1 MTKSKTSATAQT
13 TDATA
18 DTETT
23 TASATETTSAPATRN
38 DIRTVVLP
46 AVKDEKPAFGSPDA
60 AGDRWAQIARPDGVK
75 VFVIT
80 KEGRQINNTAPTAEE
95 AKQNILAYLAEID

>member
-1 MTKSKTSATAQT
+1 PTQPNPTTATAQ
-13 TDATA
+13 AA
-18 DTETT
+18 DTSVDTS
-23 TASATETTSAPATRN
+23 SATTETTSAPATRN

>member
-13 TDATA
+13 TDAT
-18 DTETT
+18 TETE
-23 TASATETTSAPATRN
+23 TATATETTSAPATRN